1 MSNDRDDGRY
11 NRPYSGGDW
20 NAFRQGQADR
30 DRWNQVSSNQSTQK
44 SISGLNLSTTIH
56 NANQGGGGAGG
67 SIGELRVWGTLLLCL
82 FLTPLPL
89 VIAAVATPI
98 LVALRRRKG
107 ADTRFGQVF
116 WPAVFAAFAIFAVN
130 AILALIMGRQG
141 GTITILG
148 IEAIALLAAA
158 GVLYRLG
165 THGSYKQAVI
175 DAASAFLAP
184 VALCL
189 GVIALVVFG

>member
-11 NRPYSGGDW
+11 NRPFSGGDW

-30 DRWNQVSSNQSTQK
+30 DRWNQVNSTQSAQK
-44 SISGLNLSTTIH
+44 SGSGLNISTPIH
-56 NANQGGGGAGG
+56 SANQGGGSAGG
-67 SIGELRVWGTLLLCL
+67 SIGELRVWVTLLLCL

-130 AILALIMGRQG
+130 AILALVLGSQG
-141 GTITILG
+141 GIITIIG

-165 THGSYKQAVI
+165 THDSYKQAVI
-175 DAASAFLAP
+175 DAAMVFFVP

>member
-11 NRPYSGGDW
+11 NRPFSGGDW

-30 DRWNQVSSNQSTQK
+30 DRWNQVNSNQSTQK
-44 SISGLNLSTTIH
+44 SGSGLNLAAPNRS
-56 NANQGGGGAGG
+56 ADQGGGSAGG
-67 SIGELRVWGTLLLCL
+67 SIGELRVWVTLLLCL
-82 FLTPLPL
+82 FLTPLPIA
-89 VIAAVATPI
+89 IAAVATPI

-107 ADTRFGQVF
+107 AETRFGEVF
-116 WPAVFAAFAIFAVN
+116 WPALFAAFAIFAVN
-130 AILALIMGRQG
+130 AILAVFLGSQG
-141 GTITILG
+141 GIITIIG

-165 THGSYKQAVI
+165 AHDSYKQAVI
-175 DAASAFLAP
+175 DAALAFLAP

-189 GVIALVVFG
+189 GFIALVVFS